1 MTYYTEGK
9 TEKDWIEFLYKYISE
24 EKNMIISEDEIKNLY
39 FSLKTQRFVILN
51 SKPGMGKT
59 ELSKAFIEGFKKMF
73 SEDTVKEI
81 FIPIGKDFDK
91 SDLLGYQGLDEKY
104 YPSEF
109 AKELFELDEHGIPP
123 EKKDF
128 KIYFVILDEM
138 NLSNIDYYFNTILAA
153 IENNQH
159 IELPNKERVVLPEN
173 TFFIGTI
180 NSFTYEN
187 SRNPLSGSVK
197 RRGNI
202 INIKNPLDTIMEIEE
217 EISRKNEFN
226 LCIDKII
233 NQSKS
238 RFNQRNDFLNSFRT
252 LNFIAVDNELLYKY
266 TYDLVESLMYNEEN
280 KLTFG
285 ILQDI
290 LEYIIFSN
298 FDDETKAL
306 DIQVVQKILP
316 SLTGQISNLKD
327 FEIFLNTYNLNESI
341 EIFNKMK
348 QEAQQNMGQ
357 IIPLC

>member
-1 MTYYTEGK
+1 
-9 TEKDWIEFLYKYISE
+9 
-24 EKNMIISEDEIKNLY
+24 
-39 FSLKTQRFVILN
+39 
-51 SKPGMGKT
+51 
-59 ELSKAFIEGFKKMF
+59 
-73 SEDTVKEI
+73 
-81 FIPIGKDFDK
+81 
-91 SDLLGYQGLDEKY
+91 
-104 YPSEF
+104 
-109 AKELFELDEHGIPP
+109 
-123 EKKDF
+123 
-128 KIYFVILDEM
+128 
-138 NLSNIDYYFNTILAA
+138 
-153 IENNQH
+153 
-159 IELPNKERVVLPEN
+159 
-173 TFFIGTI
+173 
-180 NSFTYEN
+180 
-187 SRNPLSGSVK
+187 
-197 RRGNI
+197 
-202 INIKNPLDTIMEIEE
+202 MEIEE